1 MWNSKTECQTTERKL
16 KLNGPTR
23 KIETQHKHNTSII
36 LCVLMRF
43 FNIGISLRLLT
54 GHPSPDLAIAGMSVF
69 QTRWLS
75 WWQLAQAQGLTS
87 NHLPGSNGKRGR
99 HFVGWDSGTQVTAG
113 DYGLW
118 STAEKPRDF
127 ILCFLLQ
134 GHPTDFPHTFL
145 NVFFLHLW

>member
-23 KIETQHKHNTSII
+23 KIETQHKHNII
-36 LCVLMRF
+36 LCVLIRS

-54 GHPSPDLAIAGMSVF
+54 GPSIPDLAIAMSVF

-87 NHLPGSNGKRGR
+87 NHLPGSNGKPSTFSWVR
-99 HFVGWDSGTQVTAG
+99 FKDPG

-118 STAEKPRDF
+118 GTAEKPRDF
-127 ILCFLLQ
+127 PPFLLQ
-134 GHPTDFPHTFL
+134 GHPTDFPHKFL
-145 NVFFLHLW
+145 NYHVFLDLW